1 MCEKER
7 LLDELADFLDS
18 VTEENFDVERLDALL
33 NALDRVDPIP
43 SQIIPP
49 AEKSLQAFWERFTN
63 K

>member
-33 NALDRVDPIP
+33 NAAV
-43 SQIIPP
+43 
-49 AEKSLQAFWERFTN
+49 ERFGN
-63 K
+63 GKEVFYRPDDKYLPM